1 MLRFICQYGNC
12 EEEGDLPIIVSNKK
26 KLERVRFCCQEHA
39 VLYLLRSC
47 NMADYN
53 VQVIHDKT

>member
-1 MLRFICQYGNC
+1 MLSFMCEYGNC
-12 EEEGDLPIIVSNKK
+12 EKEGDLPIIVSNKK

-39 VLYLLRSC
+39 VLYLLRTC

-53 VQVIHDKT
+53 VQVKTNET